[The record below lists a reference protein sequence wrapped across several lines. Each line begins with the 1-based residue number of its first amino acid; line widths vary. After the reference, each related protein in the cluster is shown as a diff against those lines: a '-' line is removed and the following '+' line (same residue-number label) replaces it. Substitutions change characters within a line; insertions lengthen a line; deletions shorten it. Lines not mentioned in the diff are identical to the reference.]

1 MKKMHNNGGFN
12 IVELMIV
19 VGIIGVLSA
28 VVGPKLQVFYW
39 KSFRAG
45 AYTQLKAL
53 NTFIQ
58 VYGQDAPVPIPDTK
72 DIGAEFSGGWARIVT
87 YDMSTDTSCN
97 TANVFGY
104 KVSNCTKVNF
114 EIDYFGSG
122 GEYKLGAWPTLNV
135 CNPPGVTAAGAYQ
148 YGDNIIYCPSDGSL
162 RFLRNVTINKCLYSA
177 SISSVMTGCP
187 GK

>member
-58 VYGQDAPVPIPDTK
+58 VYGQDAPVPIPDTG
-72 DIGAEFSGGWARIVT
+72 DIGAQVSGGWAQIVT
-87 YDMSTDTSCN
+87 YDGSSPLSKT
-97 TANVFGY
+97 
-104 KVSNCTKVNF
+104 
-114 EIDYFGSG
+114 IDHLQAS
-122 GEYKLGAWPTLNV
+122 V
-135 CNPPGVTAAGAYQ
+135 
-148 YGDNIIYCPSDGSL
+148 IIY
-162 RFLRNVTINKCLYSA
+162 FLFFKKMALLGTVRWRRETYAKC
-177 SISSVMTGCP
+177 I
-187 GK
+187 